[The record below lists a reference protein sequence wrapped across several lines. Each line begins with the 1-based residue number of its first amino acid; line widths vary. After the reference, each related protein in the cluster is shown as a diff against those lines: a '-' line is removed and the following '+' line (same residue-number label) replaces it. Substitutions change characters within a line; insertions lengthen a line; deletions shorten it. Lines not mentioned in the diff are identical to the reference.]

1 MRRHTADASFRGEL
15 SLVNSAL
22 TCGGVLELALAEG
35 TVGFT
40 TILRNADGR
49 KKAQEAQKDS
59 AFVIFVPLCG
69 QKNLS
74 SALRPEP

>member
-1 MRRHTADASFRGEL
+1 
-15 SLVNSAL
+15 
-22 TCGGVLELALAEG
+22 LELALAEG